1 MEPTR
6 PTLPKNIRLK
16 GAVACDSLLRLFSLS
31 ARLTGDLQSSA
42 VYLAVISASV
52 SAALRDPIVRAKYA
66 TDIPLPDHMRR
77 SVSRRAVA
85 ESLGLPRET
94 VRRKVAALIGSG
106 HLVIEGDGVRA
117 TGPVLE
123 HGENLQFAIDVLRE
137 LERTSTA
144 IRRIDD
150 ATSDPTP
157 SEEDQNGP
165 PPVA

>member
-6 PTLPKNIRLK
+6 PALPRNIRLK
-16 GAVACDSLLRLFSLS
+16 GAIACESLLRLFSLS

-52 SAALRDPIVRAKYA
+52 SAALRDPLVRAKYA
-66 TDIPLPDHMRR
+66 TDIPLPDDMRR

-123 HGENLQFAIDVLRE
+123 HGDNLQFAIDVLRE
-137 LERTSTA
+137 FDRVSAA
-144 IRRIDD
+144 IRRTDD
-150 ATSDPTP
+150 TTP
-157 SEEDQNGP
+157 DILPPEE
-165 PPVA
+165 V